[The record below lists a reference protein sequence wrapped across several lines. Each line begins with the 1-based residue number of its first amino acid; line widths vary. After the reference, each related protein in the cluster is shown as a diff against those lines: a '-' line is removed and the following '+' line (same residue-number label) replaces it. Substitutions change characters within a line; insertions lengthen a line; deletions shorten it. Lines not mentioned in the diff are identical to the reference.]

1 VRNITKRIYLVLMI
15 LITTPAMSDS
25 GIWSGIFDINGHGA
39 YDFTGLISDNQATAY
54 TKKAKVV
61 YSGTINKEKKILEW
75 NLLMFL
81 KNGSYFGEANIKA
94 KIINNNIMSGS
105 WVTSPAKDY
114 GNIYLVKLDEKE
126 VLNVGEII
134 NKTWE
139 TVNSKT
145 KHTLKIKDNK
155 ILGKDENNCNYYGSI
170 NGISKK
176 IYNVNIEIASC
187 GISDGIYKGMAH
199 VSSKNN
205 INKLTITATN
215 KNFSLFLN
223 LN

>member
-1 VRNITKRIYLVLMI
+1 MMLV
-15 LITTPAMSDS
+15 TTPAISDS

-39 YDFTGLISDNQATAY
+39 YDFTGLITDNQATAY

-61 YSGTINKEKKILEW
+61 YSGTINKEKKIFEW

-81 KNGSYFGEANIKA
+81 KNGSYFGKASIKG

-126 VLNVGEII
+126 VLDVGEII

-145 KHTLKIKDNK
+145 NHTLRIKDNK
-155 ILGKDENNCNYYGSI
+155 ILGRDENNCNYYGSI

-176 IYNVNIEIASC
+176 IYNVKIEIGSC
-187 GISDGIYKGMAH
+187 GMSDGIYKGMAH
-199 VSSKNN
+199 IVIKNN
-205 INKLTITATN
+205 IKKLTITATN

>member
-1 VRNITKRIYLVLMI
+1 MKKITKRIYLVLVV
-15 LITTPAMSDS
+15 LITTPAISDS
-25 GIWSGIFDINGHGA
+25 GIWSGVFDINGHGA
-39 YDFTGLISDNQATAY
+39 YDFTGLITGNQATAY

-61 YSGTINKEKKILEW
+61 YSGTINTEKKMFEW

-81 KNGSYFGEANIKA
+81 KNGSYFGEANIKG
-94 KIINNNIMSGS
+94 KIINKNIMSGS
-105 WVTSPAKDY
+105 WVTSPTKDY

-126 VLNVGEII
+126 VLDVGEII
-134 NKTWE
+134 NKKWE

-145 KHTLKIKDNK
+145 SHTLRIKDNE
-155 ILGKDENNCNYYGSI
+155 ILGRDENNCNYYGSI

-176 IYNVNIEIASC
+176 IYNVKIEIASC

-199 VSSKNN
+199 ITIKDN
-205 INKLTITATN
+205 IKKLTITATN

>member
-1 VRNITKRIYLVLMI
+1 MI
-15 LITTPAMSDS
+15 LITTPAISDN
-25 GIWSGIFDINGHGA
+25 GIWSGIFDINGNGA

-81 KNGSYFGEANIKA
+81 KNGSYFGEANIKV

-134 NKTWE
+134 NKKWE

-145 KHTLKIKDNK
+145 NHTLRIKDNK

-176 IYNVNIEIASC
+176 IYKVKIEIASC

-205 INKLTITATN
+205 IKKLTITATN

>member
-1 VRNITKRIYLVLMI
+1 
-15 LITTPAMSDS
+15 
-25 GIWSGIFDINGHGA
+25 
-39 YDFTGLISDNQATAY
+39 
-54 TKKAKVV
+54 
-61 YSGTINKEKKILEW
+61 
-75 NLLMFL
+75 
-81 KNGSYFGEANIKA
+81 
-94 KIINNNIMSGS
+94 MSGS
-105 WVTSPAKDY
+105 WVTSPTKDY

-126 VLNVGEII
+126 VLDVGEII

-145 KHTLKIKDNK
+145 NHTLRIKDNK
-155 ILGKDENNCNYYGSI
+155 ILGRDENNCNYYGSI

-176 IYNVNIEIASC
+176 IYKVKIEIASC
-187 GISDGIYKGMAH
+187 GISDGNYKGMAH

-205 INKLTITATN
+205 INKVTITATN

>member
-1 VRNITKRIYLVLMI
+1 VKKITKRIYLVLI
-15 LITTPAMSDS
+15 VLITTPAISDS
-25 GIWSGIFDINGHGA
+25 GIWSGIFDINGHGS
-39 YDFTGLISDNQATAY
+39 YDFTGLITDNQATAY

-61 YSGTINKEKKILEW
+61 YSGTINKEKKIFEW

-81 KNGSYFGEANIKA
+81 KNGSYFGKASIKG
-94 KIINNNIMSGS
+94 KMINNNIMSGS

-126 VLNVGEII
+126 VLDVGEII

-145 KHTLKIKDNK
+145 NHTLRIKDNK
-155 ILGKDENNCNYYGSI
+155 ILGRDENNCNYYGSI

-176 IYNVNIEIASC
+176 IYNVKIEIGSC
-187 GISDGIYKGMAH
+187 GMSDGIYKGMAH
-199 VSSKNN
+199 IVIKNN
-205 INKLTITATN
+205 IKKLTITATN